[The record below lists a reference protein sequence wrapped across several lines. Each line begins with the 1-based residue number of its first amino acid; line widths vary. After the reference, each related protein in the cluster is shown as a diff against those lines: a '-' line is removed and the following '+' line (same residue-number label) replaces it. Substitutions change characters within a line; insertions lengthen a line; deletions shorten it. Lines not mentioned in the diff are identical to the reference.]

1 MLTKLIASVK
11 VKWNLG
17 QVTGQ
22 QITILSFLDLLFQIK
37 LPRQNSFLQD
47 CKQKRASTKTVYVLT

>member
-1 MLTKLIASVK
+1 MNDDDDE

-37 LPRQNSFLQD
+37 LPRQNSFYTRLQT
-47 CKQKRASTKTVYVLT
+47 KASFNKNCLCSNLM

>member
-1 MLTKLIASVK
+1 MNDDDDE

-37 LPRQNSFLQD
+37 LPRQNSFYKIANKSELQ
-47 CKQKRASTKTVYVLT
+47 QKLFMF